1 MTKVS
6 STLLDELS
14 GKLGKG
20 VVFRQ
25 TAHGTVMAKAGRR
38 NQKRSELQ
46 AEVRCRFANVS
57 ANYRLYAGKLMQAFE
72 GKGAGVSDFNQYL
85 GVNFSNPVFITKG
98 MRVAGC
104 CVLAD
109 YTFTVGSLQP
119 IGMALNGSGVLVS
132 DLALGSLVID
142 EHTTVSD
149 LSLALIAENEAWE
162 EGDQLTFF
170 YGSQYM
176 DAQGMPRAT
185 MVAKKVI
192 LSVDDETGLWEAVGS
207 EGFTSIA
214 SAGSGTVLG
223 MSVALENSGAAWVH
237 SRDKVSGDTLVS
249 TQQLVV
255 VSDILDSYRTY
266 AAMKASADSYGG
278 INSKRVYLNPMSEA
292 SSFSMTSNS
301 SNPSMP
307 SGSGGGESP
316 AGGETQTPSGG
327 SGDSQ
332 TPSGGSGESQSPS
345 GGESQ
350 AVTVAAP
357 VISGTTPF
365 EDTTSVT
372 IMGPDGA
379 EIRYTTDGSTPTG
392 ESTLYSGAFGLSDT
406 TTVKAIAVIGETSS
420 EVTSKVFTKEDDG
433 GLITS

>member
-38 NQKRSELQ
+38 SQKRSELQ

-149 LSLALIAENEAWE
+149 LSLALIAQNEAWE

-249 TQQLVV
+249 TQNLVV

-278 INSKRVYLNPMSEA
+278 INSKRVYLNPTSEA
-292 SSFSMTSNS
+292 SSFSMTSQG
-301 SNPSMP
+301 
-307 SGSGGGESP
+307 GSGGGESP
-316 AGGETQTPSGG
+316 AGG
-327 SGDSQ
+327 DSQ
-332 TPSGGSGESQSPS
+332 TPGGGSGESQSPS

-372 IMGPDGA
+372 ITGPDGA

>member
-38 NQKRSELQ
+38 SQKRSELQ

-149 LSLALIAENEAWE
+149 LSLALIAQNEAWE

-170 YGSQYM
+170 YGSQYL

-249 TQQLVV
+249 TQNLVV

-278 INSKRVYLNPMSEA
+278 INSKRVYLNPTSEA
-292 SSFSMTSNS
+292 SSYLTS
-301 SNPSMP
+301 
-307 SGSGGGESP
+307 
-316 AGGETQTPSGG
+316 GETQTPSGG

-332 TPSGGSGESQSPS
+332 TPS

-372 IMGPDGA
+372 ITGPDGA

-406 TTVKAIAVIGETSS
+406 TTVKAIAVIGEASS

>member
-46 AEVRCRFANVS
+46 ADVRCRFANVS
-57 ANYRLYAGKLMQAFE
+57 ANYRLFAGKLMQAFE
-72 GKGAGVSDFNQYL
+72 SKGAGVSDFNQYL

-170 YGSQYM
+170 YGSQYL
-176 DAQGMPRAT
+176 DAKGMPRAT

-278 INSKRVYLNPMSEA
+278 INSKRVYLNPTSEI
-292 SSFSMTSNS
+292 SSYLTSQ
-301 SNPSMP
+301 
-307 SGSGGGESP
+307 GGGNT
-316 AGGETQTPSGG
+316 GGG
-327 SGDSQ
+327 SQ
-332 TPSGGSGESQSPS
+332 TPSGGSQTPS

-372 IMGPDGA
+372 ITGPDGA

-406 TTVKAIAVIGETSS
+406 TTVKAIAVIGEASS